1 MITKQCCYEIV
12 GIQECD
18 DSVNSILYLFM
29 YVDSTVS
36 FNISNYMVPE
46 QVGTIQIAVILSNPL
61 ASNVDIQVT
70 DGNNTASGK

>member
-1 MITKQCCYEIV
+1 MITKQCCYEVV
-12 GIQECD
+12 GIQGCD